1 LPRSAGE
8 GRRNPESFL
17 NLPQEVFKMVQHR
30 KSTTIRKQQIMEAA
44 RKLIIKKGSE
54 HLTVRAIAS
63 VVNITEAAIYRHFK
77 SKREIL
83 SFLMTHITDDM
94 LQEFESQSG
103 TNSHSLDTVNAIL
116 KQHLS
121 GIEQRRGMSFQ
132 VIAEIISL
140 GDKKL
145 SREVYE
151 KLNLYID
158 RLRGLLSEGARQGC
172 IRDDIDHGAAAL
184 LLFGMIQGLV
194 NIWALGNYSFDLP
207 DKFDALWDI
216 YQKAITTRNPSEPAS
231 P

>member
-1 LPRSAGE
+1 
-8 GRRNPESFL
+8 
-17 NLPQEVFKMVQHR
+17 MVQQR
-30 KSTTIRKQQIMEAA
+30 KSTTIRKQQIIEAA

-63 VVNITEAAIYRHFK
+63 IVNITEAAIYRHFK

-94 LQEFESQSG
+94 LQGLESQSG
-103 TNSHSLDTVNAIL
+103 MNTHSLETVNAVL

-121 GIEQRRGMSFQ
+121 EIEQRRGMSFQ

-145 SREVYE
+145 NREVYE

-158 RLRGLLSEGARQGC
+158 RLRGLLSDGARQGWV
-172 IRDDIDHGAAAL
+172 RNDIDHGAAAL

-207 DKFDALWDI
+207 DKFDTLWDI
-216 YQKAITTRNPSEPAS
+216 FHKVIQSRNSSEPA
-231 P
+231 

>member
-1 LPRSAGE
+1 
-8 GRRNPESFL
+8 
-17 NLPQEVFKMVQHR
+17 MVQQR
-30 KSTTIRKQQIMEAA
+30 KSTTIRKQQIIEAA

-63 VVNITEAAIYRHFK
+63 IVNITEAAIYRHFK

-94 LQEFESQSG
+94 LRGLESQSG
-103 TNSHSLDTVNAIL
+103 TNPHSLATVNAVL

-121 GIEQRRGMSFQ
+121 EIEQRRGMSFQ

-145 SREVYE
+145 NREVYE

-158 RLRGLLSEGARQGC
+158 RLRGLLSDGARQGWV
-172 IRDDIDHGAAAL
+172 RDDIDHGAAAL

-194 NIWALGNYSFDLP
+194 NIWALGNYSFDLS
-207 DKFDALWDI
+207 DKFDTLWDVYHKI
-216 YQKAITTRNPSEPAS
+216 IQSRNFSEPA
-231 P
+231 

>member
-1 LPRSAGE
+1 
-8 GRRNPESFL
+8 
-17 NLPQEVFKMVQHR
+17 MVQQR
-30 KSTTIRKQQIMEAA
+30 KSTTIRKQQIIEAA

-63 VVNITEAAIYRHFK
+63 IVNITEAAIYRHFK

-94 LQEFESQSG
+94 LLGLESQSG
-103 TNSHSLDTVNAIL
+103 TNPRSLETVNAVL

-121 GIEQRRGMSFQ
+121 EIEQRRGMSFQ

-145 SREVYE
+145 NREVYE

-158 RLRGLLSEGARQGC
+158 RLRGLLSDGARQGWV
-172 IRDDIDHGAAAL
+172 RDDIDHGAAAL

-194 NIWALGNYSFDLP
+194 NIWALGNYSFDLS
-207 DKFDALWDI
+207 DKFDSLWDI
-216 YQKAITTRNPSEPAS
+216 YHKVIQSRNFSEPA
-231 P
+231 

>member
-1 LPRSAGE
+1 
-8 GRRNPESFL
+8 
-17 NLPQEVFKMVQHR
+17 MVQQR
-30 KSTTIRKQQIMEAA
+30 KSTTIRKQQIIEAA

-63 VVNITEAAIYRHFK
+63 IVNITEAAIYRHFK

-94 LQEFESQSG
+94 LHGLESQSG
-103 TNSHSLDTVNAIL
+103 SNPHSLETVNAVL

-121 GIEQRRGMSFQ
+121 EIEQRRGMSFQ

-145 SREVYE
+145 NREVYE

-158 RLRGLLSEGARQGC
+158 RLRGLLSDGARQGWV
-172 IRDDIDHGAAAL
+172 RDDIDHGAAAL

-194 NIWALGNYSFDLP
+194 NIWALGNYSFDLS
-207 DKFDALWDI
+207 DKFDTLWDI
-216 YQKAITTRNPSEPAS
+216 YHKIIQSRNFSEPA
-231 P
+231 